1 LKTYEAVFVLDERKF
16 DDQGEAF
23 SQDIV
28 KRVKDL
34 GGRLRD
40 RVAMGRKQFARPV
53 RKLNAG
59 VYWDFVFDL
68 EADKVT
74 DLKETYRL
82 NDAVLRSEVFLFDA
96 PEKPEIQG

>member
-1 LKTYEAVFVLDERKF
+1 MKTYEAVFVLDERKF

-23 SQDIV
+23 SQEIV
-28 KRVKDL
+28 KRIQDL

-68 EADKVT
+68 AANQVEPF
-74 DLKETYRL
+74 KEVYRL

-96 PEKPEIQG
+96 PEVPEVQA